1 MESNKLFSTL
11 NRADLADRIIF
22 EIKKMISERRLLPGQ
37 KLPTERELTEQF
49 GVSRASVRE
58 ALHSLET
65 LGLVDARVGSGTY
78 VVENPD
84 AILKHL
90 SWAVYF
96 SESMESDLTEARKI
110 IEPEI
115 AAMAAQNATD
125 AEIAEL
131 SKRLTDMERAA
142 HDPEEAAQ
150 QDYNF
155 HIALARAAHNR
166 VLEEMMVSMQW
177 ILRGTIA
184 RRLQRD
190 RSMEYVC
197 LAEHQ
202 RIYESVKRRDCE
214 AARREM
220 RLSVDERKLFQQKQ
234 TDEND
239 QEDQQ

>member
-1 MESNKLFSTL
+1 MESDKLFSTL

-22 EIKKMISERRLLPGQ
+22 EIKKMISERKLLPGQ

-131 SKRLTDMERAA
+131 SKRLTDTA

-166 VLEEMMVSMQW
+166 VLEEMMVGMQW

-202 RIYESVKRRDCE
+202 RIYEAVKRRDCE

>member
-1 MESNKLFSTL
+1 MMESARMFSTL
-11 NRADLADRIIF
+11 NREDLADRIIF
-22 EIKKMISERRLLPGQ
+22 EIKTMISERKLLPGA
-37 KLPTERELTEQF
+37 KLPTERELAEQF

-58 ALHSLET
+58 ALHSLEAI
-65 LGLVDARVGSGTY
+65 GLVDARVGSGTY

-115 AAMAAQNATD
+115 AALAAQYAT
-125 AEIAEL
+125 AEEIEEL
-131 SKRLTDMERAA
+131 RICLAAMEDAA

-155 HIALARAAHNR
+155 HIALARAAHNK
-166 VLEEMMVSMQW
+166 VLEEMMAGMQW

-184 RRLQRD
+184 SRLQRD
-190 RSMEYVC
+190 SGMEYIC
-197 LAEHQ
+197 LGEHQ
-202 RIYESVKRRDCE
+202 RIYEAVKNGDCD
-214 AARREM
+214 AARAEM
-220 RLSVDERKLFQQKQ
+220 RLSVDERKLFEQKP
-234 TDEND
+234 D
-239 QEDQQ
+239 

>member
-96 SESMESDLTEARKI
+96 SESMESDLTEALKI
-110 IEPEI
+110 IEP
-115 AAMAAQNATD
+115 
-125 AEIAEL
+125 
-131 SKRLTDMERAA
+131 
-142 HDPEEAAQ
+142 
-150 QDYNF
+150 
-155 HIALARAAHNR
+155 
-166 VLEEMMVSMQW
+166 
-177 ILRGTIA
+177 
-184 RRLQRD
+184 
-190 RSMEYVC
+190 
-197 LAEHQ
+197 
-202 RIYESVKRRDCE
+202 
-214 AARREM
+214 
-220 RLSVDERKLFQQKQ
+220 
-234 TDEND
+234 
-239 QEDQQ
+239 

>member
-1 MESNKLFSTL
+1 MFSTL
-11 NRADLADRIIF
+11 SRADLADRIIF
-22 EIKKMISERRLLPGQ
+22 EIKRLISERKLRPGQ
-37 KLPTERELTEQF
+37 KLPTERELTQQF

-65 LGLVDARVGSGTY
+65 LGLLDARVGSGTY

-115 AAMAAQNATD
+115 AAMAAQNAND
-125 AEIAEL
+125 AEIAALGECL
-131 SKRLTDMERAA
+131 AAMECAA
-142 HDPEEAAQ
+142 HNPEEAAQ

-166 VLEEMMVSMQW
+166 VLEEMMVGMQW
-177 ILRGTIA
+177 ILRGSIFS
-184 RRLQRD
+184 RLQRG
-190 RSMEYVC
+190 SEMEFLC

-202 RIYESVKRRDCE
+202 RIYEAVKRRDCE

-220 RLSVDERKLFQQKQ
+220 RLSVDERKLFPRMA
-234 TDEND
+234 TNEND
-239 QEDQQ
+239 QEEHR